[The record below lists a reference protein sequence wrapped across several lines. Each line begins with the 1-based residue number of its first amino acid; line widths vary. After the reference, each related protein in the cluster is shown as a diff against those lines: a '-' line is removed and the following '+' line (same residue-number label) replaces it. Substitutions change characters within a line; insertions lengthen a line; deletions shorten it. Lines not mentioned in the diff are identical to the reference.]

1 MILFIDTHTELITI
15 ALKTKDNLFI
25 ETKESEYSHSIY
37 TMPMIE
43 KLFKENNLNVKDL
56 DEIIVVNGPGSF
68 TGIRIGLSIAKTIAY
83 ALNLK
88 IHTISSLKAYLISSD
103 IKEEKMAVIEDNKG
117 YYVCAF
123 DKNNNTIVEETY
135 LEENPYQYKEVDYKL
150 DINKSKLYKE
160 NRGRKIMI
168 KREILSDTDSIYNY
182 MDGDKVLGYLEIRL
196 VDGVIDIMN
205 IFVNEENR
213 KQGIATSL
221 MEEMFKNEEYSRI
234 MLEVNEHN
242 DEAIRLYNK
251 LGFKEISLRDRY
263 YGEDTAI
270 IMEKVR

>member
-1 MILFIDTHTELITI
+1 
-15 ALKTKDNLFI
+15 
-25 ETKESEYSHSIY
+25 
-37 TMPMIE
+37 
-43 KLFKENNLNVKDL
+43 
-56 DEIIVVNGPGSF
+56 
-68 TGIRIGLSIAKTIAY
+68 
-83 ALNLK
+83 
-88 IHTISSLKAYLISSD
+88 
-103 IKEEKMAVIEDNKG
+103 
-117 YYVCAF
+117 
-123 DKNNNTIVEETY
+123 
-135 LEENPYQYKEVDYKL
+135 
-150 DINKSKLYKE
+150 
-160 NRGRKIMI
+160 MI

-234 MLEVNEHN
+234 MLEVNENN
-242 DEAIRLYNK
+242 DSAIRLYNK

-270 IMEKVR
+270 IMEKVK